1 VKIIKRGMDTRK
13 VVARFEAERQAL
25 ALMEH
30 PAIARVFDAGETPR
44 GRPYFVMEH
53 IHGVPITDHCDRQ
66 RLTTRERLELFLEVC
81 EGVVHAHRK
90 AIIHRDLKPSNVLV
104 TIQDGKAVPKIIDFG
119 VAKATAQRLTEQ
131 TVYTEHGVLIGT
143 PAYMSPEQAEMT
155 GQGVD
160 TRTDVYS
167 LGVMLYELL
176 VGALPFDPRDLCAA
190 GYDEIRRKI
199 REEEPSKPS
208 TRLATLPGERTT
220 ESASRRR
227 VDLPTLR
234 RQLSGDL
241 DWITMRALEK
251 DRSRRY
257 GSPTELAADI
267 RRHLSDEP
275 VEAGPPSKAYR
286 AKKFV
291 RRHRVG
297 VAVAGGVGVLL
308 LAVAA
313 TMTVQAGRIAAE
325 RDRANAEA
333 ARANQEAE
341 AKGQVSEFLKDLFTV
356 SDPGEARGN
365 SITARELLDR
375 GAEKIEGMLTE
386 QPETRA
392 ELMDTMGDVYRKLG
406 LYPQAELLLEQAL
419 AERKRVLGDD
429 HPDTLNSMNNLA
441 LLYQYQGRYAEAEP
455 LYLETL
461 ETRQRVFGDD
471 HPDTLASMNNLALL
485 YWKQGRYEEAE
496 PLYLEALKT
505 QKRVL
510 GDDHPLTLGSTN
522 NLANLYSDQGRYD
535 EAGPLYREN
544 LEATKRVRGADH
556 PETLK
561 AMNNLA
567 NLYGYQGRYAEAEP
581 LFLETLAIKIRVLGD
596 DHPSTLWSMNNLA
609 ILYRYQGRHA
619 EAEPLYL
626 ETLETRKRVLGDD
639 HPDTLAS
646 MNGLAILYKTQGR
659 HDQAEPL
666 YLETLVTRR
675 RVLGDDHPRTLESIN
690 NLAMLYESQG
700 RYAEAEPLHLENLEG
715 TKRVLGD
722 DHPDTITSMN
732 SLAWLLLTRE
742 QAGSRDP
749 QRALQIA
756 LEVAEKTG
764 YGDTNVL
771 DTLSLAYHLTGD
783 TAKAITNQ
791 KKAIALLSEG
801 TSQQR
806 IDLEEALA
814 KYETSLKVQ
823 QEKNE

>member
-1 VKIIKRGMDTRK
+1 MTDPGGPTETRQPELAGEPDRIGPYRLLEKIGEGGMGEVWAAEQEEPVRRRVAVKIIKRGMDTRK

-53 IHGVPITDHCDRQ
+53 IRGVPINEHCDRQ
-66 RLTTRERLELFLEVC
+66 RLTTRERLELFIEVC
-81 EGVVHAHRK
+81 EGVVHAHQK

-104 TIQDGKAVPKIIDFG
+104 TMQDGKAVPKIIDFG
-119 VAKATAQRLTEQ
+119 VAKATAQRLTER

-176 VGALPFDPRDLCAA
+176 VGALPFDPRDLRAA
-190 GYDEIRRKI
+190 GYDEIRRRI

-220 ESASRRR
+220 DSASRRR

-275 VEAGPPSKAYR
+275 VEAGPPSRVYR

-392 ELMDTMGDVYRKLG
+392 ELMATMGFVYHSLG
-406 LYPQAELLLEQAL
+406 LYAQAEPLLEQAL

-429 HPDTLNSMNNLA
+429 HLDTLASINGLAILYKSQGRHAEAEPLYLSTLETRKRVLGDDHPHTLASMNNLA
-441 LLYQYQGRYAEAEP
+441 ILYKRQGRYAEAEPLYLETLAIRKRVLGDDHLDTLSSTNNLANLYRHQGRYAEAEP

-461 ETRQRVFGDD
+461 EATKRVLGDD
-471 HPDTLASMNNLALL
+471 HLSTLGFMNNLANL
-485 YWKQGRYEEAE
+485 YRNQGRYAEAE
-496 PLYLEALKT
+496 TLYLETLAT
-505 QKRVL
+505 RKRVL
-510 GDDHPLTLGSTN
+510 GDDHPG
-522 NLANLYSDQGRYD
+522 
-535 EAGPLYREN
+535 
-544 LEATKRVRGADH
+544 
-556 PETLK
+556 
-561 AMNNLA
+561 
-567 NLYGYQGRYAEAEP
+567 
-581 LFLETLAIKIRVLGD
+581 TLA
-596 DHPSTLWSMNNLA
+596 SMGNLA
-609 ILYRYQGRHA
+609 ILYWSQGRYA

-639 HPDTLAS
+639 HLSTLRSMNNLAS
-646 MNGLAILYKTQGR
+646 MYK
-659 HDQAEPL
+659 
-666 YLETLVTRR
+666 
-675 RVLGDDHPRTLESIN
+675 
-690 NLAMLYESQG
+690 SQG
-700 RYAEAEPLHLENLEG
+700 RYAEAEPLYLKTLEISQ
-715 TKRVLGD
+715 RVLGD
-722 DHPDTITSMN
+722 DHPDTLGSMN
-732 SLAWLLLTRE
+732 NLAMLYLGQGRYAEAETLYLETFATRKLVLGDDNPDTLASMSGLAWLLLTRDP
-742 QAGSRDP
+742 AGSRDP
-749 QRALQIA
+749 QRALQLV
-756 LEVAEKTG
+756 LEVAEKSG
-764 YGDTNVL
+764 YKNPSSL
-771 DTLSLAYHLTGD
+771 DTL
-783 TAKAITNQ
+783 
-791 KKAIALLSEG
+791 
-801 TSQQR
+801 
-806 IDLEEALA
+806 
-814 KYETSLKVQ
+814 
-823 QEKNE
+823 